1 VFFLIVGLGNPGQ
14 AYQGSR
20 HNVGF
25 TVAERLAVANRLE
38 WQTGQF
44 ESLVAMGSVE
54 GEQVC
59 LLKPQTYMN
68 LSGQAVASAAAA
80 YQVAPEHIAVLH
92 DDMDLA
98 LGRLQVRS
106 GGGDGGH
113 RGLRS
118 IIDQLA
124 SAEFVRLRLGV
135 GRPPA
140 EEDASQHVLAR
151 FVDDE
156 AERAAELVERASL
169 ATVAWMKEGL
179 NAAMNRFNPWRKDPR
194 KAKEPKEGKA
204 PEEGSEPGTQTESDG
219 SGTAGA

>member
-1 VFFLIVGLGNPGQ
+1 MFFLIVGLGNPGH

-25 TVAERLAVANRLE
+25 AVAEHLADTNRLE
-38 WQTGQF
+38 WQTGRF
-44 ESLVAMGSVE
+44 ESLVAEGAVE

-68 LSGQAVASAAAA
+68 LSGQAVAAAAA
-80 YQVAPEHIAVLH
+80 ACQAEPVRIAVLH

-98 LGRLQVRS
+98 LGRIQVRS

-118 IIDQLA
+118 IIDHLA
-124 SAEFVRLRLGV
+124 SAEFVRMRLGV

-140 EEDASQHVLAR
+140 EEDASQHVLSR
-151 FVDDE
+151 FVE
-156 AERAAELVERASL
+156 AEHKLASNLVERASL

-179 NAAMNRFNPWRKDPR
+179 NAAMNRFNPWRP
-194 KAKEPKEGKA
+194 EPKEETASEAGKE
-204 PEEGSEPGTQTESDG
+204 PEGGSEAGTQTESD
-219 SGTAGA
+219 SSDTAGA